1 VIVLRRFKR
10 VYIEITNVC
19 NMDCSFCPKTNRL
32 KEFMNEEKFVH
43 ILDQIQRY
51 TEHIYFHIMGE
62 PLLHSDLARF
72 LDLSDEKGFKVNL
85 TTNGTLID
93 KLADMLISKPALRLV
108 SISLHSFEGD
118 KPALDSYLDAIFE
131 FVLKAQEKN
140 ILCGLRLWNIK
151 DSVKNGEN
159 RHIINRIEKEF
170 NTLSVQSETDSR
182 GIEVSKGVYLNFA
195 KQFDW
200 PGLEKDRISEKG
212 FCHGLRDQIGIL
224 VDGTVVPCCLDS
236 EGSIALGNINSENF
250 ADIIASQ
257 RATAI
262 YEGFSSRTAVEDL
275 CRKCGYRTRFDTKL
289 SDQTP
294 FLS

>member
-1 VIVLRRFKR
+1 
-10 VYIEITNVC
+10 
-19 NMDCSFCPKTNRL
+19 MDCSFCPHTDRL
-32 KEFMNEEKFVH
+32 NEFMSEERFVRV
-43 ILDQIQRY
+43 LEQIQGHA
-51 TEHIYFHIMGE
+51 EHLYFHIMGE
-62 PLLHSDLARF
+62 PLLHPDLARF
-72 LDLSDEKGFKVNL
+72 LDISNEKGFKVNL

-93 KLADMLISKPALRLV
+93 KMTDILISKPALRLV

-151 DSVKNGEN
+151 DSVENDEN

-170 NTLSVQSETDSR
+170 NTLSLQSELNSR

-200 PGLEKDRISEKG
+200 PGLEKDLVSEKG

-236 EGSIALGNINSENF
+236 EGSIALGNINTQNFSSIIESER
-250 ADIIASQ
+250 SK
-257 RATAI
+257 AI
-262 YEGFSSRTAVEDL
+262 YEGFNSRIAVEEL
-275 CRKCGYRTRFDTKL
+275 CQKCGYRKRFNL
-289 SDQTP
+289 
-294 FLS
+294 

>member
-1 VIVLRRFKR
+1 MIVLRRFKR

-43 ILDQIQRY
+43 ILDQIQGY

-62 PLLHSDLARF
+62 PLIHPDLARF

-118 KPALDSYLDAIFE
+118 KPALDSYLDTIFK
-131 FVLKAQEKN
+131 FVLKAQKKN

-151 DSVKNGEN
+151 DSVENDEN

-170 NTLSVQSETDSR
+170 NVLSLQSELNSR
-182 GIEVSKGVYLNFA
+182 GVEIYKGVYLNFA

-200 PGLEKDRISEKG
+200 PRLEKDLISEKG

-257 RATAI
+257 RAESI
-262 YEGFSSRTAVEDL
+262 YKGFSSRIAVEDL
-275 CRKCGYRTRFDTKL
+275 CRKCGYRTRFAPKP

>member
-1 VIVLRRFKR
+1 MTRTLKR

-32 KEFMNEEKFVH
+32 KEFMSEEQFKR
-43 ILDQIQRY
+43 ILEQINGH
-51 TEHIYFHIMGE
+51 TEHLYFHIMGE
-62 PLLHSDLARF
+62 PLLHPDLARF
-72 LDLSDEKGFKVNL
+72 LDLSNEKGFKVNL

-93 KLADMLISKPALRLV
+93 KMTDILISKPALRLV

-118 KPALDSYLDAIFE
+118 KPALDSYLDTIFE

-151 DSVKNGEN
+151 DSVENDEN

-170 NTLSVQSETDSR
+170 NTLSLQSELNSR

-200 PGLEKDRISEKG
+200 PGLGKDLISEKG
-212 FCHGLRDQIGIL
+212 FCHGLRDQAGIL
-224 VDGTVVPCCLDS
+224 VDGTVVPCCL
-236 EGSIALGNINSENF
+236 
-250 ADIIASQ
+250 
-257 RATAI
+257 
-262 YEGFSSRTAVEDL
+262 
-275 CRKCGYRTRFDTKL
+275 
-289 SDQTP
+289 
-294 FLS
+294 

>member
-1 VIVLRRFKR
+1 VIVLKRFKR

-19 NMDCSFCPKTNRL
+19 NMDCSFCPHTTRK
-32 KEFMNEEKFVH
+32 KEFMNEERFVR
-43 ILDQIQRY
+43 ILDQIQGY

-62 PLLHSDLARF
+62 PLLHPDLARF
-72 LDLSDEKGFKVNL
+72 LDISNEKGFKVNL

-93 KLADMLISKPALRLV
+93 KMTDILISKPALRLV

-118 KPALDSYLDAIFE
+118 KPALDSYLDTIFE

-151 DSVKNGEN
+151 DSVENDEN
-159 RHIINRIEKEF
+159 RHILKRIEKEF
-170 NTLSVQSETDSR
+170 NTLSLQSELNSR

-200 PGLEKDRISEKG
+200 PGLGKDLVSEKG

-236 EGSIALGNINSENF
+236 EGSIALGNINTQDFSSIIESE
-250 ADIIASQ
+250 
-257 RATAI
+257 RAKAI
-262 YEGFSSRTAVEDL
+262 YEGFSSRIAVEEL
-275 CRKCGYRTRFDTKL
+275 CQKCGYRTRFNL
-289 SDQTP
+289 
-294 FLS
+294 